1 MNRIDRLTAI
11 IIFLQGRQR
20 VSVADLSERYG
31 ISERTVYRDLV
42 ALQEAGVPIGS
53 EPGEGYY
60 IVKGYHLP
68 PVMFDK
74 NEAASLLAG
83 ERLMQKWNQTEL
95 GKSYL
100 SALDK
105 IRSILPPDE
114 KEYFEVLDERIQ
126 TFKYQS
132 ERQPPQP
139 DDKIFA
145 FLRNAIFKKEIVE
158 IDYFAPLNQKKTH
171 RKVEPLGLLLMGNH
185 WYLAAWCRLRED
197 YRMFRLDRFE
207 KYKPTGIVMRQP
219 TGHTL
224 KDFYDRNLHEERD
237 LTEVVIWF
245 DQEYAH
251 YVGEQK
257 YWHGWAWERATDSGI
272 EMTFLTSSIE
282 YLSRWLLIW
291 GDKIVIKKPEKVKS
305 RVKELVDKLYRH
317 HIDSIGH

>member
-11 IIFLQGRQR
+11 IIFLQGRNR
-20 VSVADLSERYG
+20 VSVAELAERYA

-53 EPGEGYY
+53 EPGEGYF

-74 NEAASLLAG
+74 SEAASLLAG
-83 ERLMQKWNQTEL
+83 ERLMQKWHQTEL

-126 TFKYQS
+126 TFKYQNVNS
-132 ERQPPQP
+132 PKPDER
-139 DDKIFA
+139 IFG
-145 FLRNAIFKKEIVE
+145 FLQNAIFKKEIIE
-158 IDYFAPLNQKKTH
+158 IGYLAPSQQKETT
-171 RKVEPLGLLLMGNH
+171 RKIEPLGLLLMGSH

-197 YRMFRLDRFE
+197 YRMFRLDRFAT
-207 KYKPTGIVMRQP
+207 YKSTGIQIRQS
-219 TGHTL
+219 TDHSL
-224 KDFYDRNLHEERD
+224 KEFYERNLREEKE
-237 LTEVVIWF
+237 LTEVVVWF
-245 DQEYAH
+245 ENEFAN

-257 YWHGWAWERATDSGI
+257 YWHGWAWERSVDGGLEI
-272 EMTFLTSSIE
+272 TFLTSSVS
-282 YLSRWLLIW
+282 YLCRWLLMW
-291 GDKIVIKKPEKVKS
+291 GNKVTIRKCDEAKKMMREF
-305 RVKELVDKLYRH
+305 VDQLHQH
-317 HIDSIGH
+317 HV

>member
-20 VSVADLSERYG
+20 VSVSELSGRYK
-31 ISERTVYRDLV
+31 ISERTVYRDLS

-83 ERLMQKWNQTEL
+83 ERLMQRWNQTEL
-95 GKSYL
+95 GRSYH

-126 TFKYQS
+126 TFQYQNHNDRRPAHD
-132 ERQPPQP
+132 ER
-139 DDKIFA
+139 IFA
-145 FLRNAIFKKEIVE
+145 FLQNAVFKKEIIE
-158 IDYFAPLNQKKTH
+158 IDYLAPYKQKKTN
-171 RKVEPLGLLLMGNH
+171 RKVEPLGLLLMSNH

-207 KYKPTGIVMRQP
+207 GFKPTGIIMRQP
-219 TGHTL
+219 TGHSL
-224 KDFYDRNLHEERD
+224 KDFYDRNLHEEKD

-245 DQEYAH
+245 EQKYAH

-257 YWHGWAWERATDSGI
+257 YWYGWAWEQAKDGGI

-291 GDKIVIKKPEKVKS
+291 GNKIVIKKPEKVKK
-305 RVKELVDKLYRH
+305 RVKELVDELYQH
-317 HIDSIGH
+317 HK

>member
-20 VSVADLSERYG
+20 VSVAELSERYG

-68 PVMFDK
+68 PVMFDR

-83 ERLMQKWNQTEL
+83 ERLMQKWSQTEL
-95 GKSYL
+95 AKSYL

-126 TFKYQS
+126 TFKYQN
-132 ERQPPQP
+132 ERKPSP
-139 DDKIFA
+139 DERIFA
-145 FLRNAIFKKEIVE
+145 FFQNAIFKKEIIE
-158 IDYFAPLNQKKTH
+158 IDYLVPYKQKRTN

-197 YRMFRLDRFE
+197 YRMFRLDRFGS
-207 KYKPTGIVMRQP
+207 YKSTGVVIRQP

-224 KDFYDRNLHEERD
+224 KDFYDQNLHEEKE

-245 DQEYAH
+245 EQEYAH

-257 YWHGWAWERATDSGI
+257 HWHGWAWEKAVDDGI
-272 EMTFLTSSIE
+272 EMTFLCSSIE
-282 YLSRWLLIW
+282 YLCRWLLMW
-291 GDKIVIKKPEKVKS
+291 GDKIIIKKPGHVKK
-305 RVKELVDKLYRH
+305 RMQELVKELYQH
-317 HIDSIGH
+317 HK

>member
-11 IIFLQGRQR
+11 IIFLQGRKR
-20 VSVADLSERYG
+20 VSVTELSERYG
-31 ISERTVYRDLV
+31 ISERTVYRDLA

-60 IVKGYHLP
+60 IVTGYHLP
-68 PVMFDK
+68 PVMFSR

-83 ERLMQKWNQTEL
+83 ERLMQKWSQTEL

-126 TFKYQS
+126 TFKYQNNRFPS
-132 ERQPPQP
+132 PDER
-139 DDKIFA
+139 IFA
-145 FLRNAIFKKEIVE
+145 FFQNAIFKKEI
-158 IDYFAPLNQKKTH
+158 IDIEYLAPYKQKRTL

-207 KYKPTGIVMRQP
+207 KYTSTGVIMRQP

-224 KDFYDRNLHEERD
+224 KDFYDRNLHEEKD
-237 LTEVVIWF
+237 LTEVTIWF
-245 DQEYAH
+245 EKEYAS

-257 YWHGWAWERATDSGI
+257 YWYGWAWEKSIDDGV
-272 EMTFLTSSIE
+272 EMTFLSSSVE

-291 GDKIVIKKPEKVKS
+291 GNKIVIKKPDKVKK
-305 RVKELVDKLYRH
+305 RVKELAEELYQH
-317 HIDSIGH
+317 HK

>member
-20 VSVADLSERYG
+20 VSIAELSDRYK

-68 PVMFDK
+68 PVMF
-74 NEAASLLAG
+74 NRQEAASLLAG
-83 ERLMQKWNQTEL
+83 ERLMRKWNQTEL

-126 TFKYQS
+126 TFKYQNVNFPKPD
-132 ERQPPQP
+132 ER
-139 DDKIFA
+139 IFG
-145 FLRNAIFKKEIVE
+145 FLQNAIFKKEIIE
-158 IDYFAPLNQKKTH
+158 IEYRSPHMQKRTT
-171 RKVEPLGLLLMGNH
+171 RKVEPLGLLLMGSH

-197 YRMFRLDRFE
+197 YRMFRLDRFD
-207 KYKPTGIVMRQP
+207 KFKTTGIQIRQP
-219 TGHTL
+219 TGHSL
-224 KDFYDRNLHEERD
+224 KNFYDRNLHQERE
-237 LTEVVIWF
+237 LTEVVVWF
-245 DQEYAH
+245 EAEYAS
-251 YVGEQK
+251 YVGDQK
-257 YWHGWAWERATDSGI
+257 YWHGWAWERSVDGGI
-272 EMTFLTSSIE
+272 EMTFLTSSVS
-282 YLSRWLLIW
+282 YLCRWLLMW
-291 GDKIVIKKPEKVKS
+291 GNKMTIQKCDEAKKKMREF
-305 RVKELVDKLYRH
+305 VDQLHQH
-317 HIDSIGH
+317 HT

>member
-11 IIFLQGRQR
+11 IIFLQGRQG
-20 VSVADLSERYG
+20 VSVNELAERYG
-31 ISERTVYRDLV
+31 ISERTVYRDLA

-53 EPGEGYY
+53 EPGEGYF

-68 PVMFDK
+68 PVMFDR

-83 ERLMQKWNQTEL
+83 ERLMQRWSQTEL

-126 TFKYQS
+126 TFQYQNQHDKRPTPD
-132 ERQPPQP
+132 ER
-139 DDKIFA
+139 IFA
-145 FLRNAIFKKEIVE
+145 FLQNAVFKKEIIE
-158 IDYFAPLNQKKTH
+158 IDYSSPYKEQKTN
-171 RKVEPLGLLLMGNH
+171 RKVEPLGLLLMANH
-185 WYLAAWCRLRED
+185 WYLSAWCRLRED

-207 KYKPTGIVMRQP
+207 NYKRTGVRIGQP
-219 TGHTL
+219 SEHTL
-224 KDFYDRNLHEERD
+224 KEFYERNLHNEKD

-245 DQEYAH
+245 EQKYAH
-251 YVGEQK
+251 YVGDQK
-257 YWHGWAWERATDSGI
+257 YWHGWAWEEAVDGGI

-282 YLSRWLLIW
+282 YLSRWLLTW
-291 GDKIVIKKPEKVKS
+291 GNKIVIKKPDKVRV
-305 RVKELVDKLYRH
+305 RVKELVHELYQH
-317 HIDSIGH
+317 HT

>member
-11 IIFLQGRQR
+11 IIFLQGRHR
-20 VSVADLSERYG
+20 VSVAELSERYG

-42 ALQEAGVPIGS
+42 ALQEAGVPIGA
-53 EPGEGYY
+53 EPGEGYF

-114 KEYFEVLDERIQ
+114 KEYFEILDELIQ
-126 TFKYQS
+126 TFGYKNEQRPS
-132 ERQPPQP
+132 P
-139 DDKIFA
+139 DEKIFG
-145 FLRNAIFKKEIVE
+145 FLQNAIFKKELIEV
-158 IDYFAPLNQKKTH
+158 DYLAPYKQKRTN

-185 WYLAAWCRLRED
+185 WYLAGWCRLRED
-197 YRMFRLDRFE
+197 YRMFRMDRFE
-207 KYKPTGIVMRQP
+207 KYKSTGVIMRQP

-224 KDFYDRNLHEERD
+224 KDFYDRNLHEEKD
-237 LTEVVIWF
+237 LAEVVIWF
-245 DQEYAH
+245 EKNYVH

-257 YWHGWAWERATDSGI
+257 YWHGWAWEKSVDDGI
-272 EMTFLTSSIE
+272 EMTFLSSSIE
-282 YLSRWLLIW
+282 YLSRWLLTW
-291 GDKIVIKKPEKVKS
+291 GNKIIIQKPDKVKK
-305 RVKELVDKLYRH
+305 RVKELVDELHQH
-317 HIDSIGH
+317 HK

>member
-20 VSVADLSERYG
+20 VSVTDLSERYG
-31 ISERTVYRDLV
+31 ISERTVYRDLA

-74 NEAASLLAG
+74 NEAVSLLAG
-83 ERLMQKWNQTEL
+83 ERLMQRWNRTEL

-105 IRSILPPDE
+105 IRAILPPDE

-126 TFKYQS
+126 TFHYQNHNDKHPS
-132 ERQPPQP
+132 PNER
-139 DDKIFA
+139 IFA
-145 FLRNAIFKKEIVE
+145 FLQNAIFKKEIIE
-158 IDYFAPLNQKKTH
+158 ITYLAPYKQKSTN

-207 KYKPTGIVMRQP
+207 KFTSTGIIIRQA

-224 KDFYDRNLHEERD
+224 KDFYDRNLHKEKD

-245 DQEYAH
+245 KKEYAH
-251 YVGEQK
+251 YVVEQK
-257 YWHGWAWERATDSGI
+257 YWHGWAWEKPVDDGI
-272 EMTFLTSSIE
+272 EMTFLSSSIE

-291 GDKIVIKKPEKVKS
+291 GNAINIKKPEKVKK
-305 RVKELVDKLYRH
+305 RVKELVDELYQH
-317 HIDSIGH
+317 HI

>member
-11 IIFLQGRQR
+11 IIFLQGRKG
-20 VSVADLSERYG
+20 VSVSDLAGRYE
-31 ISERTVYRDLV
+31 ISERTVYRDLA

-68 PVMFDK
+68 PVMFSR

-83 ERLMQKWNQTEL
+83 ERLMQKWSHTEL

-100 SALDK
+100 SSLDK

-114 KEYFEVLDERIQ
+114 KEFFEVLDEHIQ
-126 TFKYQS
+126 TFQYQDQN
-132 ERQPPQP
+132 RNQPTP
-139 DDKIFA
+139 DKHIFE
-145 FLRNAIFKKEIVE
+145 FLQNVIFKKEIIE
-158 IDYFAPLNQKKTH
+158 IDYSAPYKQEKTH
-171 RKVEPLGLLLMGNH
+171 RKVEPLGLLLMGSH

-207 KYKPTGIVMRQP
+207 SFRSTGIVMRQP
-219 TGHTL
+219 AEHTL
-224 KDFYDRNLHEERD
+224 KKFYDRNLHEEKN

-245 DQEYAH
+245 DEKYAH
-251 YVGEQK
+251 YVGDQK
-257 YWHGWAWERATDSGI
+257 YWHGWAWERASEGGI
-272 EMTFLTSSIE
+272 EMTFLSSSIE

-291 GDKIVIKKPEKVKS
+291 GNKIIIKKPEKVRT
-305 RVKELVDKLYRH
+305 RVKELVDELRQH
-317 HIDSIGH
+317 HH